1 MILSNVRTYRIER
14 GWSQDELARRAG
26 LSRPA
31 VSAIET
37 GRVVP
42 SVSAALSLAAVLA
55 CRVEDLFGAAGSP
68 ANATPGWAWP
78 PATEPCPFWAASV
91 GGRLIRYPVERTLA
105 GVLRPDGTMQGSVV
119 RLQEPFD
126 PQRTLVIAGCDLAA
140 GMLAEEMAHA
150 ASMRLL
156 PFIRSSGRALALLRR
171 GLVHVAG
178 LHLQD
183 AGGVEDNE
191 RAVREQLGGGYTLLR
206 VTRWQ
211 EGLALQPGLGVTT
224 IREVVGANLRWVG
237 REEGSGAR
245 RCLDAILGRRRP
257 RPEGYE
263 RIAFDHGGVAETI
276 RTGWAQ
282 AGVCVRLAAQSAG
295 LDFLAV
301 RGEDYDLCYRTDMED
316 DPRVRAVLGIV
327 RSRRFRA
334 AVGALPGYDGATAG
348 ELRRVG
354 HG

>member
-1 MILSNVRTYRIER
+1 MIVSRVRTCRVER

-42 SVSAALSLAAVLA
+42 SVSAALSLAAALA
-55 CRVEDLFGAAGSP
+55 CRVEDLFGAPVPP
-68 ANATPGWAWP
+68 ATADPGWAWA

-91 GGRLIRYPVERTLA
+91 GGRLIRYPVERTVA
-105 GVLRPDGTMQGSVV
+105 GVLRPDGTMHGSVV
-119 RLQEPFD
+119 RPQEAFD
-126 PQRTLVIAGCDLAA
+126 PQRVLVIAGCDLAA
-140 GMLAEEMAHA
+140 GMLAEEMAHV

-156 PFIRSSGRALALLRR
+156 PFIRSSGRALDLLRR

-183 AGGVEDNE
+183 AGGADDNA
-191 RAVREQLGGGYTLLR
+191 RAVRERLGGGYSLLR
-206 VTRWQ
+206 VSRWQ
-211 EGLALQPGLGVTT
+211 EGLALQPGLGITT
-224 IREVVGANLRWVG
+224 IRQAVRANLRWVG

-245 RCLDAILGRRRP
+245 RCLDTILGRRRA
-257 RPEGYE
+257 RPEGYD

-316 DPRVRAVLGIV
+316 DPRVRAVVGIV
-327 RSRRFRA
+327 RSRRFRTA
-334 AVGALPGYDGATAG
+334 LGVLPGYDCATAG
-348 ELRRVG
+348 ELRRVV